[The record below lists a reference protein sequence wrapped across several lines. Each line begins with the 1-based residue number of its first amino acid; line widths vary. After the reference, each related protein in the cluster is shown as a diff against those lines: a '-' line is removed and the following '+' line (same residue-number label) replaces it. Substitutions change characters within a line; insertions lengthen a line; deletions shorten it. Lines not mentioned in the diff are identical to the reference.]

1 MKHLRSRRRFA
12 AVALATAGTAA
23 LIAGVG
29 VTTASATT
37 TSSDTVTIESFR
49 ETIKP
54 WDSISIPS
62 MSCPSGSWLIDQ
74 HLSPGRGVPRGVEV
88 TGDSGWIGTTISAM
102 DHEYVTVEG
111 VGGTKLQYRPI
122 TGTTNERGVS
132 TATNWDAFSS
142 HELVINLH
150 CTTDIFNASQSAR

>member
-1 MKHLRSRRRFA
+1 MKHITSRGRFIA
-12 AVALATAGTAA
+12 AGLVAAGAAA
-23 LIAGVG
+23 LVTGVG

-37 TSSDTVTIESFR
+37 SSDTATIESFR
-49 ETIKP
+49 ETVKP

-62 MSCPSGSWLIDQ
+62 LSCPSGSWLIDQ
-74 HLSPGRGVPRGVEV
+74 DLSLGRGVPRGVEV
-88 TGDSGWIGTTISAM
+88 TGDSGWIGTTITAM
-102 DHEYVTVEG
+102 DHEYVTVDG

-142 HELVINLH
+142 HELVVNLH
-150 CTTDIFNASQSAR
+150 CTTDIFKASQSAR